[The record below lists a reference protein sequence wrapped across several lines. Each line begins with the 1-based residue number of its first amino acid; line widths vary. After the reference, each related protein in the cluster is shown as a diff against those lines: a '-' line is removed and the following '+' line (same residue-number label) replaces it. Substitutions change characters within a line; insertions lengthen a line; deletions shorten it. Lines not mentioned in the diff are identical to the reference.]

1 YNPTR
6 GAIADVLESALGKM
20 FDGSLSSLGLSIGMN
35 RGAAVSYASL
45 DKRQNYDFSF
55 YSQGNIVGF
64 GAFNILKNKGIRLGD
79 VKVRMYGTPVV
90 KIGFE
95 RFENGLGVN
104 VIGAAINE

>member
-1 YNPTR
+1 
-6 GAIADVLESALGKM
+6 AIADVLESALGKM
-20 FDGSLSSLGLSIGMN
+20 FDGSLSSLGLSIGVN
-35 RGAAVSYASL
+35 RGVAVSYASL
-45 DKRQNYDFSF
+45 DKKQNYDFSF

-79 VKVRMYGTPVV
+79 GNGSFKVRMYGTPVV